1 MSIEMWAF
9 IELGGYAPLEAMA
22 CCSTIGAECVWL
34 QDKVGTLEKGK
45 LADIL
50 LVDGNPLKDI
60 KLFASKENIRLVM
73 KGGRVE
79 VNRSVHEA

>member
-1 MSIEMWAF
+1 M
-9 IELGGYAPLEAMA
+9 
-22 CCSTIGAECVWL
+22 
-34 QDKVGTLEKGK
+34 EKGK

-50 LVDGNPLKDI
+50 LVDGNLLKDI